1 MNAKN
6 NSPSIRLEISADVL
20 RTVFDE
26 CDQYDHHETGGRV
39 VGHYLMKKD
48 TLVVQANGLLPA
60 GPKAK
65 RSPSSFFQDG
75 EYQTRVFRQL
85 EKQDPTIEHLG
96 SWHTH
101 HVNGYPTLSGGDIA
115 TYQRIVNHKNHNLNF
130 FYALL
135 VTRKL
140 KGKTGLDRY
149 VVRHYLLF
157 RDDKNVYEFEPRDI
171 HIVDQNIEQL
181 NSGVFPEDEAT
192 SERIQ
197 LDEPKGSIAV
207 RALDQVILKVLYPS
221 LKPRFSKRTG
231 TFYWKGN
238 LSLVNGSVTEVKAI
252 EVDSDDE
259 LVYYPVVS
267 NVSNEITKLC
277 ESPYKSAVEAV
288 RALEVSMNK
297 ELYTSATQNRF
308 WNIWK
313 R

>member
-1 MNAKN
+1 MNSKN
-6 NSPSIRLEISADVL
+6 NLRSIRLEISAGVL
-20 RTVFDE
+20 QSVFDE
-26 CDQYDHHETGGRV
+26 CDRYDHHETGGRL
-39 VGHYLMKKD
+39 VGHYELKND

-65 RSPSSFFQDG
+65 RSQTSFFQDG
-75 EYQTRVFRQL
+75 EFQTRMFRQL
-85 EKQDPTIEHLG
+85 EEQDPTIEHLG
-96 SWHTH
+96 NWHTH

-115 TYQRIVNHKNHNLNF
+115 TYQRIVNHEFHNLNF

-140 KGKTGLDRY
+140 KGRTGLDRY
-149 VVRHYLLF
+149 VVRHFLLF
-157 RDDKNVYEFEPRDI
+157 RDDENVYEVEPRDV
-171 HIVDQNIEQL
+171 HITKGYVASLSSVALTE
-181 NSGVFPEDEAT
+181 EEAT
-192 SERIQ
+192 SETAQ
-197 LDEPKGSIAV
+197 HNEPKGSIAV
-207 RALDQVILKVLYPS
+207 RALDQAILKVLYPS
-221 LKPRFSKRTG
+221 LKPRLSKRTG
-231 TFYWKGN
+231 TFFWKGN
-238 LSLVNGSVTEVKAI
+238 VVLIDGSVAAVKAI
-252 EVDSDDE
+252 EVESEDE